1 MVVGHSLGGAVAQ
14 NLIRRGAAPAGTVL
28 MASVPPYGTWRASA
42 EMALVNPALW
52 VTLAE
57 FALYGPAGADMEVMR
72 AAFYPR
78 GVSDRDYA
86 MLVNN
91 MRDESMAAM
100 LQAAG
105 FPPFAP
111 LPGPRRDL
119 LVLGGALD
127 RIVPATDVALTAA
140 WYGTLPEIVPGAGHM
155 LMHDDAGAGAIRRI
169 LTWLD
174 GRAIA
179 GRRAA

>member
-1 MVVGHSLGGAVAQ
+1 MKFSHRRDVWSSRPT
-14 NLIRRGAAPAGTVL
+14 IRIFLPF
-28 MASVPPYGTWRASA
+28 PWRRS
-42 EMALVNPALW
+42 
-52 VTLAE
+52 
-57 FALYGPAGADMEVMR
+57 R
-72 AAFYPR
+72 KPR
-78 GVSDRDYA
+78 
-86 MLVNN
+86 
-91 MRDESMAAM
+91 
-100 LQAAG
+100 
-105 FPPFAP
+105 P

-127 RIVPATDVALTAA
+127 RIVPTTDLALTAA
-140 WYGTLPEIVPGAGHM
+140 WYGTLPEIVPRAGHM